1 MKAIDVDPQVLR
13 SEAEAALHSNE
24 QMNVHITRETL
35 DVVPDIIDSLVQDAP
50 IAYITLS
57 EVRPDGTVK
66 LPHATD
72 LVGTR
77 EFYEIIHGTL
87 TVLGMECALEIRGC
101 WYTFFEGIAPT
112 QSKATGE
119 VNEDAEVIALFPSTS
134 GKGITG
140 ELVWPYRSPSEL
152 GRGFDPSAPAR
163 QGPKAGREVLR
174 QHERYV
180 EALQKS
186 DIDGILA
193 VLNDDAQGLFRDYV
207 NDTGSFGLL
216 DGKAAHRDYYQA
228 FFDKY
233 ELLSAHV
240 LRRVARDW
248 YVFAEIRFEVS
259 ARAGEDA
266 GRTLAFNTAE
276 SFIPAHD
283 GTFLVRI
290 GHGTDAMPVAP
301 TSLQLSRSLV
311 PLTQEVVAAARAK
324 QGAATP

>member
-1 MKAIDVDPQVLR
+1 
-13 SEAEAALHSNE
+13 
-24 QMNVHITRETL
+24 
-35 DVVPDIIDSLVQDAP
+35 VPDIIDSLVQDAP

-57 EVRPDGTVK
+57 EVQADGTVK

-77 EFYEIIHGTL
+77 EFYEIIHGT
-87 TVLGMECALEIRGC
+87 TTILGMESALEIRGE

-119 VNEDAEVIALFPSTS
+119 INEEGEVIALFPSTS
-134 GKGITG
+134 GEGITG
-140 ELVWPYRSPSEL
+140 ELVWPYRPASQL
-152 GRGFDPSAPAR
+152 GRGFDPSAPAP
-163 QGPKAGREVLR
+163 QGPKARREVLR
-174 QHERYV
+174 SHEHYV
-180 EALQKS
+180 EALQRS
-186 DIDGILA
+186 DVDGILA

-216 DGKAAHRDYYQA
+216 DGKEAHRDYYRA

-233 ELLSAHV
+233 QLLSANV
-240 LRRVARDW
+240 LRRVAREW

-276 SFIPAHD
+276 WFVPAHD
-283 GTFLVRI
+283 GSFLVRI
-290 GHGTDAMPVAP
+290 RHGTDALPVAP
-301 TSLQLSRSLV
+301 STLKLSRALIPV
-311 PLTQEVVAAARAK
+311 TQEVVAAAKAK
-324 QGAATP
+324 QPAATR